1 VASDKV
7 ARRRS
12 FAKVRSRRNH
22 DARAVVR
29 PALFAAL
36 TAVGAQLMV
45 PLPFSPVPIVL
56 SNLVAVL
63 SGLILGPQGGA
74 IAETV
79 YVLVGAAGLPVYAG
93 FHGGMGVLFGPTGGY
108 LVGFVI
114 AATVAGMLR
123 GRPWLA
129 ALTGLAVIYVPG
141 LLWLSAVAR
150 LTLWKAFLLG
160 FLPFV
165 PGDAL
170 KAVAAV
176 VVARAMSAAQSSDGW
191 APDTG
196 SRSLHESAWRRR
208 SDLNR

>member
-1 VASDKV
+1 
-7 ARRRS
+7 
-12 FAKVRSRRNH
+12 
-22 DARAVVR
+22 
-29 PALFAAL
+29 
-36 TAVGAQLMV
+36 MV

-108 LVGFVI
+108 LAGFVI

-160 FLPFV
+160 LLPFV

-176 VVARAMSAAQSSDGW
+176 VVARAIAASF
-191 APDTG
+191 AV
-196 SRSLHESAWRRR
+196 
-208 SDLNR
+208 